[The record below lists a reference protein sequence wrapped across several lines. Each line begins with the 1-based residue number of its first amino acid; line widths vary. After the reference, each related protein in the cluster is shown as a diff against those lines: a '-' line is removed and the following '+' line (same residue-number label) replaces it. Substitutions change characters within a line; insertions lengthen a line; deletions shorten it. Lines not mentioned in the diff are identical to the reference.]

1 MRPVTRSELPIGAI
15 ISEKYR
21 ITREIGRGGMAAVY
35 EAEHVGI
42 GKRVAVK
49 VLDPA
54 LASSATIVE
63 RFHREARAAAA
74 VDSPYICD
82 VHDAGR
88 LSDGRPY
95 LVLELLEG
103 ESLYDRLC
111 RVGRL
116 SPAEVVQVLGQV
128 ARGLHKAHAAG
139 IVHRDLK
146 PENIFLSRDGDGQE
160 IAKIVDFGLAKFF
173 RGASAT
179 DIRLTRE
186 GAIFGTPMYMSPE
199 QVGGQGQADHRSDLW
214 ALGCIAFECLTGRPV
229 WKVDQGVPLIFA
241 QIAAAPVPVPS
252 RINPLL
258 PAAFD
263 AWTVRA
269 LARVPQDRFQSALEM
284 ADSLARALGQDPALA
299 LSAPM
304 LSAPTLS
311 APIIIAP
318 STSVAVRPSSPTWSE
333 AQDDNVEPFA
343 PTQPPPP
350 PVAPVPPA
358 PDPHARPPNPESARA
373 PRRWLLVA
381 LTAALVIG
389 AGTTGFLAVRSAK
402 HRVATP
408 AASSAPPAMLVPAS
422 ASPSAPTASLLAAPS
437 RSALPLPPFAAPIAK
452 AQRLLAA
459 RQTQAAVQALEQG
472 AASSDNGALLT
483 MLDHVRFA
491 TTNTGPCQVTG
502 LGRPRPFDWTSSVR
516 SASVAAG
523 PSGTTVAWIDNQDAR
538 TRWALR
544 STQVD
549 TDLLAM
555 DAPIEVAPSASN
567 VDNATLVAVG
577 DRFLVAFGD
586 DVIGTRGAYLRLL
599 DASAHPTGPVQ
610 RLATSRASVAHPSV
624 AGLPDGT
631 IAAVFADAAADGPSD
646 IMAQTF
652 HADLAARAPAWVV
665 ARYAVPSSRQSGSA
679 PSVAVSGD
687 RIVVAWRREN
697 LHEHAVVMRAL
708 RASDGTVQ
716 WPQDDEGV
724 VLTEPKAK
732 VRSLGIACASD
743 YCLVAWRGE
752 PSGAYLAA
760 VDTANGSVGWK
771 RVIASR
777 AAQVGVAMRSDGT
790 GLASWY
796 DGGRFR
802 VARVTRDG
810 VGEGAVVGRAH
821 GEQAMP
827 SVAAAAKPG
836 EWLVAWTCFEAG
848 HPEAFVARI
857 TCEP

>member
-21 ITREIGRGGMAAVY
+21 VTREIGHGGMAAVY
-35 EAEHVGI
+35 EAEHVDI

-74 VDSPYICD
+74 VDSPFICD

-95 LVLELLEG
+95 LVLELLDG

-111 RVGRL
+111 RVERL
-116 SPAEVVQVLGQV
+116 SPAEVVRVLGQV

-173 RGASAT
+173 GGASAT

-229 WKVDQGVPLIFA
+229 WKVDQGVPMIFA

-263 AWTVRA
+263 AWTMRA
-269 LARVPQDRFQSALEM
+269 LARAPQDRFQSALEM
-284 ADSLARALGQDPALA
+284 ADSLARSLGQDPALA
-299 LSAPM
+299 

-318 STSVAVRPSSPTWSE
+318 GPSVALRPSTPTRSE
-333 AQDDNVEPFA
+333 AQGDDVEPFA

-350 PVAPVPPA
+350 PVATVPLAPA
-358 PDPHARPPNPESARA
+358 PQPSNPKRAHAS
-373 PRRWLLVA
+373 RRWPLA
-381 LTAALVIG
+381 ILTAALAVG
-389 AGTTGFLAVRSAK
+389 AGVTGFLAVRRST
-402 HRVATP
+402 HRVAAP
-408 AASSAPPAMLVPAS
+408 AASSAAPAMVVSAS
-422 ASPSAPTASLLAAPS
+422 ASSSAAAASVPAAPS

-452 AQRLLAA
+452 AQRFLAA
-459 RQTQAAVQALEQG
+459 RQIQAAVQALEQG

-483 MLDHVRFA
+483 MLDHVRIA
-491 TTNTGPCQVTG
+491 ATNTGPCQVTG

-516 SASVAAG
+516 SVAVAAG
-523 PSGTTVAWIDNQDAR
+523 PSGTTITWIDNQDAK

-549 TDLLAM
+549 ADLLAM

-567 VDNATLVAVG
+567 IDNATLAAAG

-624 AGLPDGT
+624 AGFPDGT

-652 HADLAARAPAWVV
+652 HSDLAARAPAFAV

-697 LHEHAVVMRAL
+697 LREHAVVVRAL
-708 RASDGTVQ
+708 RASDGSVQ
-716 WPQDDEGV
+716 WPRDDEGV

-743 YCLVAWRGE
+743 YCLLAWRGE

-760 VDTANGSVGWK
+760 VDAATGSVGWK
-771 RVIASR
+771 KVMSSR
-777 AAQVGVAMRSDGT
+777 ATQVGIAMRSDGA
-790 GLASWY
+790 GLVSWY

-810 VGEGAVVGRAH
+810 VGEGAVVGQAH
-821 GEQAMP
+821 GEQATP
-827 SVAAAAKPG
+827 SVAAAATPG
-836 EWLVAWTCFEAG
+836 DWLVAWTCFEAG
-848 HPEAFVARI
+848 HPEAFVARVA
-857 TCEP
+857 CEP